1 MNVTATFGHN
11 LGNPQKKKKKKKMQV
26 KIGKTFF
33 FQQSYVLIL

>member
-11 LGNPQKKKKKKKMQV
+11 LGNPQKKKKKKMQV